1 MGEDSMGAPL
11 PGKEEAI
18 ERLEA
23 YQQRLDQAA
32 AQADGAYDRLFDQAP
47 PGLALHEIDAQG
59 TMRRVNAQELELI
72 GRRADELLGKS
83 VWTFAVMEDAS
94 RRAVER
100 KLAGGGLKPFVRTL
114 TRGDGTGATAAFV
127 ERYLRDGT
135 GAIVGIRT
143 ALMQIS
149 G

>member
-1 MGEDSMGAPL
+1 MDAPL
-11 PGKEEAI
+11 PTKEEAI

-23 YQQRLDQAA
+23 YQQRLDAA
-32 AQADGAYDRLFDQAP
+32 AGQRDGEYDRLFDQAP

-59 TMRRVNAQELELI
+59 TMRRVNAQELALI
-72 GRRADELLGKS
+72 ARRADELLGRP
-83 VWTFAVMEDAS
+83 VWMFAVREDAS

-127 ERYLRDGT
+127 ERYLKDAK

-149 G
+149 A